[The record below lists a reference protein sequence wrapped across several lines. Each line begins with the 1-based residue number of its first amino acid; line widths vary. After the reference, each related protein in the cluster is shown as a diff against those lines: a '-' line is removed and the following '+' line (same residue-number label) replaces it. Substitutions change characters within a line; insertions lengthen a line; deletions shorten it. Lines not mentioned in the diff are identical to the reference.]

1 VFYTCFLI
9 YFTIKASEFWARFCK
24 VIYETEKQKR
34 LISSQAPFFYISAV
48 IPAFRGGV
56 LCVCVVLKVLFIV
69 RDSQ

>member
-1 VFYTCFLI
+1 M

-24 VIYETEKQKR
+24 VVYKTEKQKR

-48 IPAFRGGV
+48 IPAFRLAV
-56 LCVCVVLKVLFIV
+56 LCVCVGLEFLFIV